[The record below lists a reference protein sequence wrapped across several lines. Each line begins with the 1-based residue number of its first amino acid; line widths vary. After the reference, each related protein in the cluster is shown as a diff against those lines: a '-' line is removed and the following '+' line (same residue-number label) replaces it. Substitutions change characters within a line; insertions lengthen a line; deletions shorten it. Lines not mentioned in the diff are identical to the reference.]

1 MIYVT
6 VSIFLTVLVPIATGI
21 FYALIKE
28 DNWDPEFDA
37 VIFFIVGIVVAWGW
51 PLVLPLA
58 SIIAV
63 VLGMVA
69 GTAKMVEKI
78 KSNRE

>member
-28 DNWDPEFDA
+28 DHLDPEFDA
-37 VIFFIVGIVVAWGW
+37 VIFFIVGMFVAWGW
-51 PLVLPLA
+51 PLILPLA